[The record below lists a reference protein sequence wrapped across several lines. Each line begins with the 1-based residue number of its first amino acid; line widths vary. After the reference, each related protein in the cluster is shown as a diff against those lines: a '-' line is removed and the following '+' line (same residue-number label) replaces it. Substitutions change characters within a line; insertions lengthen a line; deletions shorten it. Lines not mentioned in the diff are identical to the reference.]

1 MSHKSLVD
9 ETKAARLLR
18 QEQLRKSKREAM
30 LMARRGLNFVTEHT
44 EANLDEASISVVETE
59 TDNVAPKIVGILGL
73 GESCDIHALKN
84 QLIGYCEELRQ
95 SMQKPKK
102 DKRAEIKAAFLQG
115 TSNEKEQEMTVESS
129 SDGDLQ
135 AYIIPNAGGGGMGA
149 KKQRV
154 IFRAIDRT
162 DVYDVLDTGKVA
174 DLVLMVMSCA
184 SVDATN
190 LKNDPDISSGAIDE
204 AGYRALSMLRSQGT
218 MSLIG
223 VLQHLEKVSSKK
235 QPQIKR
241 LF

>member
-18 QEQLRKSKREAM
+18 HEQMRKGKREAM

-44 EANLDEASISVVETE
+44 EANLDDASISVVETE

-73 GESCDIHALKN
+73 GASCDIHALKD

-95 SMQKPKK
+95 SMQPQKK
-102 DKRAEIKAAFLQG
+102 DKRSEIKAAFLQG
-115 TSNEKEQEMTVESS
+115 IGKETEQQATVV

-135 AYIIPNAGGGGMGA
+135 AYIIPNAGGGNMAA

-154 IFRAIDRT
+154 IFRPIDRN
-162 DVYDVLDTGKVA
+162 DAYDVLDTGKVA
-174 DLVLMVMSCA
+174 DLVLVVMSCGG
-184 SVDATN
+184 VDAKN
-190 LKNDPDISSGAIDE
+190 LKNDPDVATGAIDE
-204 AGYRALSMLRSQGT
+204 QGYRALSMLRSQGT

-223 VLQHLEKVSSKK
+223 VLQHLEKISSKRQAQVK
-235 QPQIKR
+235 K